1 MQANVTEQG
10 LVIPK
15 ALLEGVDKVEIL
27 KEGDRIV
34 LVPVVQTDPIWNL
47 GTNPTTCDVT
57 DAYENLDL
65 HLYGS
70 I

>member
-10 LVIPK
+10 VVIPK
-15 ALLEGVDKVEIL
+15 MWLEGIDKVEIS

-34 LVPVVQTDPIWNL
+34 LVPVVPEDPIWGL
-47 GTNPTTCDVT
+47 GTQPVNDGIS
-57 DAYENLDL
+57 DASENLDS

>member
-10 LVIPK
+10 IVIPK
-15 ALLEGVDKVEIL
+15 EWLEGIDKVEIL
-27 KEGDRIV
+27 REGDRII
-34 LVPVVQTDPIWNL
+34 LIPIIQDDPIWNL
-47 GTNPTTCDVT
+47 GSNPVTCDVT
-57 DAYENLDL
+57 DASENLDL

>member
-1 MQANVTEQG
+1 MQAKVTDQG
-10 LVIPK
+10 IVIPK
-15 ALLEGVDKVEIL
+15 AWLEGIDAVEIL

-34 LVPVVQTDPIWNL
+34 LVPVVQDDPIWNL
-47 GTNPTTCDVT
+47 GTNPVSCDT
-57 DAYENLDL
+57 NDASENLDL